1 MLVVQ
6 VYDWLL
12 TISRLPDDLLTPD
25 LKHYVTGK
33 QLYTDKVE
41 AADLSSFY
49 FKTKN
54 NLLATGVCM
63 LEKRRD
69 VCECAIVV
77 GVWSDMAALP

>member
-49 FKTKN
+49 LKQRITYWR
-54 NLLATGVCM
+54 LVCACW
-63 LEKRRD
+63 KRGEMY
-69 VCECAIVV
+69 VSV
-77 GVWSDMAALP
+77 P